1 MTFLRLLG
9 HLVTHDLRTHA
20 PLIAAWVALVLVQP
34 LVGTA
39 IARDPFRPTGDLL
52 GGALFLARLVLGTVV
67 AATLIQSD
75 RATTMEAFWKAR
87 PIAPAL
93 MAASRLGLVAVLLLV
108 LPLVVVLACA
118 LTLDVPLS
126 AWPGVVFEVV
136 RLDGFAV
143 GLAVAAASRTQ
154 RVPTMILAVIAT
166 LLALAITLI
175 AVAEVTRAP
184 ALALLYRTQRP
195 RVDLAMMTVAPIVAV
210 AGWALAALAWFGARA
225 RLATRVIALVT
236 LTIGLAVVLV
246 PTLHRERVAA
256 ALRGVRM
263 SIDATEF
270 KATPSGSLVWL
281 SVPVALEGLPSG
293 VEGNV
298 GLVGGWLEDGP
309 RRLPVFVAPTGL
321 DGQRQPWVSVGR
333 LRIDEYQRWR
343 GQVVRLRGRLRLD
356 ATDAV
361 PARLHLD
368 PGQVVERP
376 GLRLRVLRGAHDSHL
391 GRLEVRWVGRRVG
404 GFGPRETELSLRSGN
419 ARRRPVIVT
428 PMFPRWSTDS
438 ALLPTLATPFGLRH
452 VVVDAPPGMAV
463 PPADDAPVTLDV
475 VARGAPIVSEADV
488 DVALSVP

>member
-1 MTFLRLLG
+1 MTSLRSLG
-9 HLVTHDLRTHA
+9 HLVAHDIRAHA
-20 PLIAAWVALVLVQP
+20 PLIGAWVALVLVQP
-34 LVGTA
+34 LVGSA
-39 IARDPFRPTGDLL
+39 IGRDPLRPMGDLL
-52 GGALFLARLVLGTVV
+52 GSALFLARLVLGALV
-67 AATLIQSD
+67 AATLLQSD
-75 RATTMEAFWKAR
+75 HATATGAFWRTR

-93 MAASRLGLVAVLLLV
+93 MATARLGLVALLLLV
-108 LPLVVVLACA
+108 LPLVVLLACA
-118 LTLDVPLS
+118 LALDVPLS
-126 AWPGVVFEVV
+126 AWPGVVLEVI
-136 RLDGFAV
+136 RLDGLAIGV
-143 GLAVAAASRTQ
+143 AVAAASRTQ

-166 LLALAITLI
+166 LLALALTLI
-175 AVAEVTRAP
+175 AVAEGTRAP

-195 RVDLAMMTVAPIVAV
+195 RVDLAMVTVAPIVAV
-210 AGWALAALAWFGARA
+210 GAWALAALAWFGARA

-236 LTIGLAVVLV
+236 VTIGLAVMLV
-246 PTLHRERVAA
+246 PTLHRERMAA

-298 GLVGGWLEDGP
+298 GFVGGWLEDGP
-309 RRLPVFVAPTGL
+309 RRLPVFVTPTGL
-321 DGQRQPWVSVGR
+321 GGQRRPWVSVGR

-368 PGQVVERP
+368 PGQAVERP

-404 GFGPRETELSLRSGN
+404 GFGPRETELWLRSGD

-452 VVVDAPPGMAV
+452 VIVDAPPGMVVAA
-463 PPADDAPVTLDV
+463 PDEEPVTLDV
-475 VARGAPIVSEADV
+475 VARGAPIVGEADV